1 MGAREQGACRA
12 GALAR
17 WCPGAWLCVALQAK
31 GHMHDLSQLEAV
43 VEATELLHLELAVL
57 GALVRLLDQVLYSLV
72 LLRVPERLG

>member
-1 MGAREQGACRA
+1 
-12 GALAR
+12 
-17 WCPGAWLCVALQAK
+17 
-31 GHMHDLSQLEAV
+31 MHDLSQLEAV